1 MGSIGEDEVQHNG
14 TTDLGSLLHKTGL
27 TAKKSTSAVLH
38 RSLHHDPHQAGHAK
52 GNYLYLSNGQKIFD
66 ATGGAAVACLGSNDE
81 RVTRALIEQ
90 LTNGVSYCHSLFFA
104 TDAVEQLASLLISS
118 TNNIMARAFFT
129 SSGSEANEAALK
141 MARQYFLEKPQ
152 PEPQRTH
159 FIGREQSYHGTTL
172 GALGVGGHRARR
184 KLYEPMLSRNASF
197 VSACFGY
204 RGRLCVDETD
214 KAYVARLEAELE
226 AEFQRVGPRNVV
238 AFIAEPVVGAALG
251 CVPSVPG
258 YFAAMRRVC
267 DKHGALLIMDE
278 IMCGTGRVG
287 PAPSAAFP
295 NPLHAWQD
303 PSVGVA
309 PDIMTMGKA
318 LGGGSLPVAAML
330 INERVVNAL
339 AQGSGAFSHGQ
350 TYQAH
355 PLACRAALEVQQII
369 RKDDLVSNVREQ
381 GALLGKL
388 LKSSLADHPCVG
400 DIRGQG
406 LFWGIEFVRDKSSK
420 EPFDSADGVAA
431 GIHELGMRPPFNI
444 SIYPG
449 NGSCDGER
457 GDHILLA
464 PAFNVTKVD
473 IEHITDTV
481 TRVIETYFD
490 SKLSLPHVEKDSS

>member
-1 MGSIGEDEVQHNG
+1 MGSIGEDEVKHNN
-14 TTDLGSLLHKTGL
+14 TTDLGSLIHKTGL
-27 TAKKSTSAVLH
+27 TSKKSTSAVLH
-38 RSLHHDPHQAGHAK
+38 RSLHHDPHQAVHAK
-52 GNYLYLSNGQKIFD
+52 GNYLCLSNGQKIFD

-81 RVTRALIEQ
+81 RVARALIQQ
-90 LTNGVSYCHSLFFA
+90 LTDGVSYCHSLFFA
-104 TDAVEQLASLLISS
+104 TVAVEQLASLLTSS
-118 TNNIMARAFFT
+118 TNNIMTRAFFT
-129 SSGSEANEAALK
+129 SSGSEAIEAALK
-141 MARQYFLEKPQ
+141 MARQYFLEKQQ

-159 FIGREQSYHGTTL
+159 FIGREQSYHGTTV

-184 KLYEPMLSRNASF
+184 KLYEPMLSKNASF
-197 VSACFGY
+197 VSACFSY
-204 RGRLCVDETD
+204 RGRLSVDEID

-287 PAPSAAFP
+287 PAPTAAYP

-318 LGGGSLPVAAML
+318 LGGGVLPVAAML
-330 INERVVNAL
+330 VNERIVNVL

-369 RKDDLVSNVREQ
+369 KNDDLVSNVREQ

-388 LKSSLADHPCVG
+388 LKRSLADHPCVG

-406 LFWGIEFVRDKSSK
+406 LFWGIEFVQDKAIK
-420 EPFDSADGVAA
+420 EPFNPADGVAT

-464 PAFNVTKVD
+464 PAFNVTKAD
-473 IEHITDTV
+473 IEHVVGTV
-481 TRVIETYFD
+481 TRVIETYFH
-490 SKLSLPHVEKDSS
+490 SKLSLPHVEKDLS